1 MKVREAKGGFTL
13 TELLVSTAIFAL
25 LMTSVGALF
34 VASLHAMRAGYQ
46 SQEAMELSR
55 GTFNV
60 LERDLTTMFT
70 SRDGGQ
76 YHQFYGNEY
85 GMMMVGM
92 LRLRDENGREYNR
105 IGRVT
110 YVIYPVVIARP
121 EPLPNGPN
129 VFYVT
134 QPFSLDYNKKI
145 GVDNYNPLQPAVDF
159 HRTRGMRFSGN
170 AEADPETEIA
180 VAALVR
186 YVEPGVSDLDTFP
199 FAWEAL
205 INDTEGNPEFPQT
218 TSTESIRS
226 QLNTVLEA
234 GTLSASPSNDL
245 NFLARLN
252 DSRDRML
259 AAKKRDLW
267 LKMLSCQKYW
277 IPKLVSGSPI
287 LPNPWGRLDN
297 TGNVIERCWLRDG
310 STTVVVNPR
319 DFIAVDNLGV
329 FTNNYFTT
337 FPMMA
342 SFPHSTPN
350 YKPFFGYGRV
360 AADIRPDL
368 IPFWNAS
375 YLAFTGDCTYLP
387 GGIDFDQN
395 GDPGQLGERLIFG
408 APDDPGI
415 LLLDPTAYE
424 RDGRD
429 NDADGT
435 IDEPGE
441 DYLNPVRVL
450 FESDNIDNDFDG
462 TVDEAGEF
470 IDLRHASDTLDPI
483 LSEGDG
489 IDNDLDGLIDEPD
502 EATLDRF
509 ASYASPLDPRIP
521 EVVMVRLP
529 MVYPPAHHGAPTF
542 ERTMEQL
549 IEVPT
554 AYTRSKLAGAQP

>member
-1 MKVREAKGGFTL
+1 MKVREAKGEFTL

-159 HRTRGMRFSGN
+159 YCTRGMRFSGN

-259 AAKKRDLW
+259 AAK
-267 LKMLSCQKYW
+267 SVTC
-277 IPKLVSGSPI
+277 G
-287 LPNPWGRLDN
+287 
-297 TGNVIERCWLRDG
+297 
-310 STTVVVNPR
+310 
-319 DFIAVDNLGV
+319 
-329 FTNNYFTT
+329 
-337 FPMMA
+337 
-342 SFPHSTPN
+342 
-350 YKPFFGYGRV
+350 
-360 AADIRPDL
+360 
-368 IPFWNAS
+368 
-375 YLAFTGDCTYLP
+375 
-387 GGIDFDQN
+387 
-395 GDPGQLGERLIFG
+395 
-408 APDDPGI
+408 
-415 LLLDPTAYE
+415 
-424 RDGRD
+424 
-429 NDADGT
+429 
-435 IDEPGE
+435 
-441 DYLNPVRVL
+441 
-450 FESDNIDNDFDG
+450 
-462 TVDEAGEF
+462 
-470 IDLRHASDTLDPI
+470 
-483 LSEGDG
+483 
-489 IDNDLDGLIDEPD
+489 
-502 EATLDRF
+502 
-509 ASYASPLDPRIP
+509 
-521 EVVMVRLP
+521 
-529 MVYPPAHHGAPTF
+529 
-542 ERTMEQL
+542 
-549 IEVPT
+549 
-554 AYTRSKLAGAQP
+554 

>member
-1 MKVREAKGGFTL
+1 MNVREAKGGFTL

-25 LMTSVGALF
+25 LMTSIGALF

-46 SQEAMELSR
+46 SQEAFELSR

-70 SRDGGQ
+70 ARDAGQ
-76 YHQFYGNEY
+76 YYQFYGNEY

-92 LRLRDENGREYNR
+92 LQLRDENGREYNR
-105 IGRVT
+105 VGRVT
-110 YVIYPVVIARP
+110 YVIYPVVIRAP
-121 EPLPNGPN
+121 QPDLG
-129 VFYVT
+129 FYVT
-134 QPFSLDYNKKI
+134 QPFALDYNKKV
-145 GVDNYNPLQPAVDF
+145 GVENYDPLQPAIDF
-159 HRTRGMRFSGN
+159 HRTRGMRFSSPVEDG
-170 AEADPETEIA
+170 PETEIA
-180 VAALVR
+180 IAALVR
-186 YVEPGVSDLDTFP
+186 YVEPGVSDLDTYP
-199 FAWEAL
+199 FNWETL
-205 INDTEGNPEFPQT
+205 ISDTEGNPEFPQV
-218 TSTESIRS
+218 SSSESIRS
-226 QLNTVLEA
+226 QLNDSLEA
-234 GTLSASPSNDL
+234 GTLSGSPSDDL
-245 NFLARLN
+245 NFLGRIT

-277 IPKLVSGSPI
+277 IPKLVSGAPI

-297 TGNVIERCWLRDG
+297 TGTVTERCWLKNG
-310 STTVVVNPR
+310 STLEVVNPR

-342 SFPHSTPN
+342 SFPQSTPN

-360 AADIRPDL
+360 AADIKPDL

-375 YLAFTGDCTYLP
+375 YLAYIGDCTYLP
-387 GGIDFDQN
+387 GGFDFDQN
-395 GDPGQLGERLIFG
+395 GEIAQIGERMIFA
-408 APDDPGI
+408 APNDPGI
-415 LLLDPTAYE
+415 LLIDPLAYE

-429 NDADGT
+429 NNANVL
-435 IDEPGE
+435 IDEANE
-441 DYLNPVRVL
+441 DFLDPVRVL
-450 FESDNIDNDFDG
+450 FENDDLDNDFDG
-462 TVDEAGEF
+462 TVDEAGEY
-470 IDLRHASDTLDPI
+470 IDLRHAAEAIDPI
-483 LSEGDG
+483 LSDDDNFDNNSDGD
-489 IDNDLDGLIDEPD
+489 IDEPN
-502 EATLDRF
+502 EAPLDRF
-509 ASYASPLDPRIP
+509 TSYASPLQPRIP

-529 MVYPPAHHGAPTF
+529 MVYAPAHHGAPTF

>member
-1 MKVREAKGGFTL
+1 MKYREAKGGFTL

-25 LMTSVGALF
+25 LMTSIGALF

-46 SQEAMELSR
+46 SQEAFELSR

-70 SRDGGQ
+70 SRDAGQ
-76 YHQFYGNEY
+76 YYQFYGNEY

-92 LRLRDENGREYNR
+92 LQLRDENGREYNR

-110 YVIYPVVIARP
+110 YVIYPVVIRAP
-121 EPLPNGPN
+121 QPDLG
-129 VFYVT
+129 FYVT
-134 QPFSLDYNKKI
+134 QPFALDYNKKV

-159 HRTRGMRFSGN
+159 HRTRGMRFSGQN
-170 AEADPETEIA
+170 EADPETEIA

-199 FAWEAL
+199 FEWETL
-205 INDTEGNPEFPQT
+205 ISDTEANPEFPT
-218 TSTESIRS
+218 TSSSESIRQ
-226 QLNTVLEA
+226 QLNDALEPR
-234 GTLSASPSNDL
+234 GLSGSPSNDL
-245 NFLARLN
+245 TFLSRIT
-252 DSRDRML
+252 DDRDRML

-267 LKMLSCQKYW
+267 LKMMSCQKYW
-277 IPKLVSGSPI
+277 IPKLVGGAPI

-297 TGNVIERCWLRDG
+297 TGIVIERCWLKNG
-310 STTVVVNPR
+310 STTVVVSPR
-319 DFIAVDNLGV
+319 DFVAVDNLGV

-342 SFPHSTPN
+342 SFPRSSPT

-360 AADIRPDL
+360 ASDVRPDL
-368 IPFWNAS
+368 IPFWNTN
-375 YLAFTGDCTYLP
+375 YLAYTGDCSYLP
-387 GGIDFDQN
+387 GGVDYDQN
-395 GDPGQLGERLIFG
+395 GTPGQLGERLVFA

-415 LLLDPTAYE
+415 LLLDGSAYE

-429 NDADGT
+429 NNANGLV
-435 IDEPGE
+435 DEAGE
-441 DYLNPVRVL
+441 DFLNPVRIL
-450 FESDNIDNDFDG
+450 LENDRLDNDFDG
-462 TVDEAGEF
+462 AVDEAGEYV
-470 IDLRHASDTLDPI
+470 DLRHAAEAVDPI
-483 LSEGDG
+483 LA
-489 IDNDLDGLIDEPD
+489 DNDGFDNNANGVIDEPN
-502 EATLDRF
+502 EATADRF
-509 ASYASPLDPRIP
+509 ASYASPLQPRIP